1 MKRRYRVAGA
11 LAGLL
16 VAAHAVGAFVISYS
30 SPCGPTPEPEQAEP
44 TMTAVLARCYGGPEV
59 LELARVAQPAPSA
72 NEVLVRVE
80 AAALNPLDL
89 HYLRGSPF
97 LMRLVSG
104 LFTPTDIRVGVDF
117 AGVVEA
123 VGADVS
129 QFEPG
134 TEVFGGRSG
143 ALAAYIVV
151 REDGAIA
158 EKPAGVSFAEAA
170 GMPIAAVSALQA
182 LRDKGQVA
190 AGERVLINGASGGV
204 GTYAVQIAK
213 ALGAHVTG
221 VSSARNHEL
230 VASLGADAMIDYAEE
245 DFFDRGAQYDLIVDN
260 VGNHSVL
267 KSKRALKPGGRL
279 VMVGGLKGN
288 WLAPL
293 VRPVEIMLVAPF
305 VEERM
310 GTLLSELSQEDL
322 RWLGKLME
330 EGRLRT
336 VIDSRYPLTEVDAAF
351 TRSESRRARGKI
363 VFDVGAG
370 P

>member
-16 VAAHAVGAFVISYS
+16 VLALAVGALVISYS
-30 SPCGPTPEPEQAEP
+30 SPCGPSPDAQHGGP

-59 LELARVAQPAPSA
+59 LELARVAKPEPEA
-72 NEVLVRVE
+72 NEVLVRIE

-89 HYLRGSPF
+89 HYLRGSPY

-104 LFTPTDIRVGVDF
+104 LFSPSDIRVGVDF
-117 AGVVEA
+117 AGVVET
-123 VGADVS
+123 VGEDVD

-134 TEVFGGRSG
+134 QAVFGGGSG
-143 ALAAYIVV
+143 AFADYIVI
-151 REDGAIA
+151 RQDGAIA
-158 EKPAGVSFAEAA
+158 EKPEEVSFAQAA
-170 GMPIAAVSALQA
+170 GIPIAAVSALQA
-182 LRDKGQVA
+182 LRDKGQLA

-213 ALGAHVTG
+213 AMGAHVTG

-230 VASLGADAMIDYAEE
+230 VMDLGADAVIDYAQEN
-245 DFFDRGAQYDLIVDN
+245 FFDRGPQYDLIIDN

-267 KSKRALKPGGRL
+267 KSRRALRSGGRL

-293 VRPVEIMLVAPF
+293 VRPIEIMLVAPF
-305 VEERM
+305 VDERL
-310 GTLLSELSQEDL
+310 GTLLAELSQEDL
-322 RWLGKLME
+322 RWLSALMTD
-330 EGRLRT
+330 GQLRSA
-336 VIDSRYPLTEVDAAF
+336 IDSRHALTDIRAAF
-351 TRSESRRARGKI
+351 DRSESRRARGKI
-363 VFDVGAG
+363 VFDLGEG
-370 P
+370 T